1 MFDSI
6 PYQGAA
12 AHAATP
18 ELNAI
23 YMYLIKFEA
32 KPTVTLS
39 IWRYG

>member
-23 YMYLIKFEA
+23 YMYLIKINLFVA
-32 KPTVTLS
+32 IL
-39 IWRYG
+39 